1 MNHPVVVALL
11 PVVLFILTGYV
22 AGRRRWIGGG
32 AVRDLSNLVFML
44 LLPALLFR
52 TMSAVHL
59 GQLDFKPIAMYFGA
73 AALVYALVI
82 VVKGYNPTGA
92 VLALAGTFSNTGM
105 IGIPLIGLAYGQPGM
120 VTLFTL
126 ISLHSLV
133 LLTAGNI
140 VLELA
145 AQREDARRGVAP
157 ARSVWAT
164 VGGALRKGIIHPI
177 PLPIMAGLLFGST
190 GLSIPPLL
198 DQPLQ
203 LLGNAMGPIALVLVG
218 VTLAYGSVGTHLK
231 GALAMA
237 GVKNLLH
244 PAVVLALGWLLGL
257 EGVPLAVMVVTAGLP
272 IGANVYLFSQRYGV
286 AEELITA
293 SVAVTTVMGLITL
306 PLAMLLVRGLV

>member
-11 PVVLFILTGYV
+11 PVVLFILVGYV

-231 GALAMA
+231 GALAMV

-306 PLAMLLVRGLV
+306 PLAMLLVGALV

>member
-1 MNHPVVVALL
+1 MNHPVVVSLL
-11 PVVLFILTGYV
+11 PVVLFILAGFV
-22 AGRRRWIGGG
+22 AGKRRWIGGS

-59 GQLDFKPIAMYFGA
+59 EQLDFKPIGMYFLA
-73 AALVYALVI
+73 ASLVYAAVLLVQ
-82 VVKGYNPTGA
+82 GYHRRGA

-133 LLTAGNI
+133 LLTSGNI

-145 AQREDARRGVAP
+145 AQREDRQRGVAP
-157 ARSVWAT
+157 QHSVWVT
-164 VGGALRKGIIHPI
+164 VLRALRNGIIHPI
-177 PLPIMAGLLFGST
+177 PMPIIAGLLFGLT
-190 GLSIPPLL
+190 GWRIPPLL

-203 LLGNAMGPIALVLVG
+203 LLGSAMGPMALVLVG
-218 VTLAYGSVGTHLK
+218 VTLAYGTVGPHLK

-244 PAVVLALGWLLGL
+244 PAVVLGLGWLLGL
-257 EGVPLAVMVVTAGLP
+257 SGVPLAVMVVTAGLP

-286 AEELITA
+286 AEDLTTA
-293 SVAVTTVMGLITL
+293 SVAVTTVMALLTL
-306 PLAMLLVRGLV
+306 PLVMLVAGHG

>member
-11 PVVLFILTGYV
+11 PVVLFILAGYV

>member
-1 MNHPVVVALL
+1 MNHPVITALL
-11 PVVLFILTGYV
+11 PVVLFILAGFV

-59 GQLDFKPIAMYFGA
+59 EQLDFKPIGMYFLA
-73 AALVYALVI
+73 AGLVYALVLL
-82 VVKGYNPTGA
+82 VQGYNRRGA

-145 AQREDARRGVAP
+145 AQREDRLRGIAP
-157 ARSVWAT
+157 AHAVWVT
-164 VGGALRKGIIHPI
+164 VLRALRNGIIHPI
-177 PLPIMAGLLFGST
+177 PLPIIAGLLFGLT
-190 GLSIPPLL
+190 GLGIPPLL

-203 LLGNAMGPIALVLVG
+203 LLGSAMGPMALVLVG
-218 VTLAYGSVGTHLK
+218 VTLAYGSVGAQLK
-231 GALAMA
+231 GALVMA

-244 PAVVLALGWLLGL
+244 PAVVAALGWLLGL
-257 EGVPLAVMVVTAGLP
+257 GGVPLTVMVVTAGLP

-286 AEELITA
+286 AEDLTTA
-293 SVAVTTVMGLITL
+293 SVAVTTVMALVTL
-306 PLAMLLVRGLV
+306 PLVMLVAGQL

>member
-1 MNHPVVVALL
+1 MNHPVITALL
-11 PVVLFILTGYV
+11 PVVLFILAGFV

-59 GQLDFKPIAMYFGA
+59 EQLDFKPIGMYFLA
-73 AALVYALVI
+73 ASLVYALVLL
-82 VVKGYNPTGA
+82 VQGYNRRGA

-105 IGIPLIGLAYGQPGM
+105 IGIPLIGLAYGQPGL

-145 AQREDARRGVAP
+145 AQREDRLRGIAP
-157 ARSVWAT
+157 AHSVWVT
-164 VGGALRKGIIHPI
+164 VLRALRNGIIHPI
-177 PLPIMAGLLFGST
+177 PLPIMAGLLFGLT

-203 LLGNAMGPIALVLVG
+203 LLGSAMGPMALVLVG
-218 VTLAYGSVGTHLK
+218 VTLAYGSVGAQLK
-231 GALAMA
+231 GALAMV

-244 PAVVLALGWLLGL
+244 PAMVGALGWLLGL
-257 EGVPLAVMVVTAGLP
+257 GGVPLTVMVVTAGLP

-286 AEELITA
+286 AEDLTTA
-293 SVAVTTVMGLITL
+293 SVAVTTVMALVTL
-306 PLAMLLVRGLV
+306 PLVMLLAGHL